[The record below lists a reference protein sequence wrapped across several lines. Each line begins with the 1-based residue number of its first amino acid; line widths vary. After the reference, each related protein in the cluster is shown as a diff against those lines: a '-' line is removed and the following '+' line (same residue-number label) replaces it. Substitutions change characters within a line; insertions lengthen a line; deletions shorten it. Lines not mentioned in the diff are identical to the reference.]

1 MDISTILSLIF
12 TNIMVIGQDIC
23 LFISINLSNGKMYFT
38 TFQSQAGLPISLFH
52 FIPQAWTLG
61 LELSFYI
68 VAPLIVR
75 KKTPVIVLL
84 LFVSLA
90 TRYYL
95 YYKGYYFGWWTVAF
109 FPTELAMFLLG
120 SISYRIFNFISD
132 KLFSTI
138 KISFFISIPI
148 FLATILFH
156 LLPTDNVICP
166 IFSTNQII
174 YYALITISLPFL
186 FIASKGNKI
195 DRFIGELSYPLYL
208 CHLIV
213 IPFFGKINSPDK
225 SITDIA
231 FIIILSV
238 ILSIISVF
246 LILQPINRYRQKRVV
261 ML

>member
-23 LFISINLSNGKMYFT
+23 LFIGINLSTGKLYFT
-38 TFQSQAGLPISLFH
+38 PFEWQTWPSVWHFH

-75 KKTPVIVLL
+75 KKTSIIIS
-84 LFVSLA
+84 LFIMSFA

-95 YYKGYYFGWWTVAF
+95 YYKGYYVAWWTVAF

-132 KLFSTI
+132 KPFSTT

-148 FLATILFH
+148 FLATIFFH
-156 LLPTDNVICP
+156 LLPTDNIICS
-166 IFSTNQII
+166 IFTTGKLI
-174 YYALITISLPFL
+174 YYGLITISLPFL
-186 FIASKGNKI
+186 FIVSKGNKI

-213 IPFFGKINSPDK
+213 IPLFGEINIPDK
-225 SITDIA
+225 SITDIV

-238 ILSIISVF
+238 ILSIISVY